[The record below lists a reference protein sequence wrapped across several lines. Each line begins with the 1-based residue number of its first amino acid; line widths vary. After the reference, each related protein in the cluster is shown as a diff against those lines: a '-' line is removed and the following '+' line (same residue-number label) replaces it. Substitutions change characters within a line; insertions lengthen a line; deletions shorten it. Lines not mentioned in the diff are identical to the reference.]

1 MRRDFCFKIFHLTA
15 GCLLCICLH
24 AQRFD
29 SILNRLDAEYPQEKL
44 YLQFDRSVYNAGET
58 IWFKAY
64 LFTGNNLSLISKT
77 MYAEL
82 IDEKGKILQRVA
94 APLLKSSA
102 ASSFDIPV
110 NIEGEVLFVKAYTKW
125 MLNFD

>member
-1 MRRDFCFKIFHLTA
+1 MGNDFYFKISHLIA
-15 GCLLCICLH
+15 GCILCVCLH

-29 SILNRLDAEYPQEKL
+29 SILNRLDTEYPQEKL

-64 LFTGNNLSLISKT
+64 LFAGNSLSLISKT

-82 IDEKGKILQRVA
+82 IDEKGKILQRVT
-94 APLLKSSA
+94 APVLKSSA

-110 NIEGEVLFVKAYTKW
+110 NIEGDVLFVRAYT
-125 MLNFD
+125 